1 MLKFYKSMTLLN
13 TMDRILYESQ
23 RQVGGDR
30 LGVGGAW
37 NYLRSS
43 YLCVGQKTVPKEER
57 VEWRSFVLRSF
68 EFLGFFWGSGG
79 RMWEGPCPGAEGWT
93 RSLKTPNVLQIE
105 DLPCREREGRRCE
118 GPFREHKVLRNSDP
132 WCSPEFPCQ
141 TCCDPQ
147 WAEIQSKQ
155 EILTQVT
162 KVQRAQLGLGA

>member
-57 VEWRSFVLRSF
+57 VEW
-68 EFLGFFWGSGG
+68 
-79 RMWEGPCPGAEGWT
+79 
-93 RSLKTPNVLQIE
+93 SL
-105 DLPCREREGRRCE
+105 C
-118 GPFREHKVLRNSDP
+118 
-132 WCSPEFPCQ
+132 
-141 TCCDPQ
+141 
-147 WAEIQSKQ
+147 
-155 EILTQVT
+155 
-162 KVQRAQLGLGA
+162 LGLRVLGVLLELWRGNVGRALPRSRRMDQITENT